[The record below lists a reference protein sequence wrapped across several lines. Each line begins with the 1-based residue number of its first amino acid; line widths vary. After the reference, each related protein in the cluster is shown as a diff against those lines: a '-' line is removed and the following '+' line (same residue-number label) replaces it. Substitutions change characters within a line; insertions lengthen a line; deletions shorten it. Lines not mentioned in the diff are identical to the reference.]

1 MNEQD
6 EQKMSDSVSK
16 WFMTNSWEEP
26 KKDPIVDIVV
36 AKMKARSKEGIE
48 KYGTT
53 LMDSPDGFYSFL
65 NHLQEE
71 LMDAILYIEK
81 IKTQK

>member
-1 MNEQD
+1 
-6 EQKMSDSVSK
+6 MSDSVSK
-16 WFMTNSWEEP
+16 WQDMLEAGGYASNSTHDL
-26 KKDPIVDIVV
+26 KDPIVDIVV
-36 AKMKARSKEGIE
+36 AKMKARSKEGI
-48 KYGTT
+48 KRYGTT

-81 IKTQK
+81 LKTQK

>member
-1 MNEQD
+1 MIL
-6 EQKMSDSVSK
+6 
-16 WFMTNSWEEP
+16 T
-26 KKDPIVDIVV
+26 KDPIVVKILE
-36 AKMKARSKEGIE
+36 KINNRSIIGIE

-53 LMDSPDGFYSFL
+53 LEENNNDDFL

-81 IKTQK
+81 LKSIKNEVHN

>member
-1 MNEQD
+1 M
-6 EQKMSDSVSK
+6 
-16 WFMTNSWEEP
+16 
-26 KKDPIVDIVV
+26 KKDKIVLQVISRFD
-36 AKMKARSKEGIE
+36 KRSEIGIK

-53 LMDSPDGFYSFL
+53 LEENNTDDFL

-81 IKTQK
+81 LKSLKPRTPEYGC

>member
-1 MNEQD
+1 
-6 EQKMSDSVSK
+6 MSDSVSK
-16 WFMTNSWEEP
+16 WFMTHSWEEP

-36 AKMKARSKEGIE
+36 AKMKARSREGIN

-53 LMDSPDGFYSFL
+53 LYDSPDGFYQFL

-71 LMDAILYIEK
+71 LMDAALYIEK
-81 IKTQK
+81 LKQQK